1 MLSKSEKTLSL
12 EQNTKEVI
20 DDISIVKL
28 NFPNLQKAVI
38 TRFKWMETPKN
49 RSFRDQLFNIWGGG
63 WWEGRVQFPNWL
75 DFGGSILKM
84 LKMRGGSNYVKVV
97 ELYIIIMIEANP
109 CNFLQK

>member
-49 RSFRDQLFNIWGGG
+49 RSFRDRLFNIWGGG
-63 WWEGRVQFPNWL
+63 GVV
-75 DFGGSILKM
+75 GGQSTI
-84 LKMRGGSNYVKVV
+84 S
-97 ELYIIIMIEANP
+97 
-109 CNFLQK
+109 